1 MPPRQPRHVRQP
13 DQAQRWITLLLIALL
28 GLLATTTLSAVR
40 PGSARAD
47 GDPASDVLLGTDVF
61 YPYTPVSPADESA
74 LTGAT
79 TTLRKEK
86 APIKIALIASPTD
99 LGVIPTLFDHAQQYA
114 NFLDTEIS
122 FTGPQP
128 LLVVMPNGYGTAHL
142 TPAAVQAVAAAPKP
156 TGAGGDALTLAA
168 LHVVDAIGAAEGHP
182 LTGSHTPAPVA
193 GHIGGSSSS
202 STPIVIGLL
211 VVVLLTAG
219 GLIAATFRRR
229 HTAA

>member
-1 MPPRQPRHVRQP
+1 MRAGIGAYITH
-13 DQAQRWITLLLIALL
+13 RWTTLLLIAVL
-28 GLLATTTLSAVR
+28 GLIATTSLSAAFR
-40 PGSARAD
+40 PASARAD

-168 LHVVDAIGAAEGHP
+168 LRVVDAIGAAEGHP

-193 GHIGGSSSS
+193 GHADRSGSSS
-202 STPIVIGLL
+202 TGILIGLL
-211 VVVLLTAG
+211 VLIVLTAG
-219 GLIAATFRRR
+219 ALIAATFHRR